1 MKTRAIILMNIVAM
15 FILFTTTVKAQETT
29 ATITIKTSATCD
41 MCKETIEKY
50 VAFEK
55 GVKTVTVDVATKM
68 ATVVYNPQKTT
79 PEKIRI
85 AISKSGYDADDVPAD
100 KKAYNKLDDCCKK
113 GKVCTE
119 KK

>member
-1 MKTRAIILMNIVAM
+1 MKTKIIASLIVAIFFSVTKM
-15 FILFTTTVKAQETT
+15 NAQEKT
-29 ATITIKTSATCD
+29 AELKVKTSATCD

-55 GVKTVTVDVATKM
+55 GVKRITLDVDTKI

-79 PEKIRI
+79 PEKIRL
-85 AISKSGYDADDVPAD
+85 AISKSGYDADDVKAD
-100 KKAYNKLDDCCKK
+100 EKAYSKLDECCKK
-113 GKVCTE
+113 GKVCTD

>member
-1 MKTRAIILMNIVAM
+1 MKTKMVLGLIALLIM
-15 FILFTTTVKAQETT
+15 FKANAQETT
-29 ATITIKTSATCD
+29 SEIKIKTSATCD

-55 GVKTVTVDVATKM
+55 GVKKVTVDVDTKM
-68 ATVVYNPQKTT
+68 VTVVYNSQKTS
-79 PEKIRI
+79 PEKIRL

-100 KKAYNKLDDCCKK
+100 KKAYNKLDACCKK
-113 GKVCTE
+113 GQVCTD

>member
-1 MKTRAIILMNIVAM
+1 MKTKMIFGLIALLIM
-15 FILFTTTVKAQETT
+15 FKANAQETT
-29 ATITIKTSATCD
+29 SEIKIKTSATCD

-55 GVKTVTVDVATKM
+55 GVKKVTVDVDTKM
-68 ATVVYNPQKTT
+68 ITVAYNPQKTS
-79 PEKIRI
+79 PEKIRL

-100 KKAYNKLDDCCKK
+100 KKAYNKLDACCQK
-113 GKVCTE
+113 GQVCTD